1 MNKLCIID
9 RKKQSKG
16 VIVER
21 MTIKAY
27 ATKHKLSI
35 FNVVKMVKSGQLK
48 SEVAEENGKEVT
60 YIVGSNIAVEN
71 PEIANQKSEEP
82 KEKLAQK
89 VARLEQDV
97 AILKRELDALKMSMG
112 IKE

>member
-1 MNKLCIID
+1 M
-9 RKKQSKG
+9 
-16 VIVER
+16 ER

-35 FNVVKMVKSGQLK
+35 FNVVKMVKSGQLE
-48 SEVAEENGKEVT
+48 SEIVEENGKEVT
-60 YIVGSNIAVEN
+60 YIVADGAKTDGIQAEALKA
-71 PEIANQKSEEP
+71 PSEEDD
-82 KEKLAQK
+82 LDQK